1 MQHKLIMTWDI
12 TEGKEQEYFDFLVHT
27 FVPRMNQLGFELTDA
42 WATIYGDCP
51 QVLVTAILP
60 DELEATIRYAKD
72 NFGIK
77 EVSTETNPNHLDP
90 LHLDRLKGLVDRM
103 SVGVQSFDDPLLKAM
118 KRCNRV
124 RKFYQKN
131 VNVKCS

>member
-60 DELEATIRYAKD
+60 DELEALGLPWLDNEILQELRMLAKLSSRTED
-72 NFGIK
+72 RARFDFSVLGIGVHIEGAK
-77 EVSTETNPNHLDP
+77 LIASNEEDA
-90 LHLDRLKGLVDRM
+90 LVM
-103 SVGVQSFDDPLLKAM
+103 MYHYEK
-118 KRCNRV
+118 
-124 RKFYQKN
+124 
-131 VNVKCS
+131 

>member
-12 TEGKEQEYFDFLVHT
+12 TEGKEQEYFDLLVHT

-60 DELEATIRYAKD
+60 DM
-72 NFGIK
+72 
-77 EVSTETNPNHLDP
+77 TETP
-90 LHLDRLKGLVDRM
+90 LYRNADVPERLERFDRSAGRI
-103 SVGVQSFDDPLLKAM
+103 
-118 KRCNRV
+118 C
-124 RKFYQKN
+124 
-131 VNVKCS
+131 